1 LRDRWGDLEKGR
13 LGDGETWR
21 WGERGRESEGE
32 KEMRR
37 GEKEKMMRSPTN
49 PSL

>member
-1 LRDRWGDLEKGR
+1 MGR
-13 LGDGETWR
+13 LGEGETWR

-32 KEMRR
+32 K
-37 GEKEKMMRSPTN
+37 MMRSPTN